1 MNSLYEVARKA
12 TAGWCC
18 FFDEPVPYPDGVK
31 LQERLHAARV
41 ANRIPDVVLF
51 LEHAPV
57 ITLGARGR
65 TQHLLVAPE
74 ELAARGIALHHASRG
89 GDVTYH
95 GPGQLVMYPILR
107 LGENEADSHSYLFN
121 LEEIAIRAAADFGV
135 AAFRRSGMNGAWTHR
150 GKIAA
155 IGFRLKRWVTLH
167 GMSFNVA
174 PNLEHF
180 GLIVPC
186 GLHGEA
192 VTSLREILRERCP
205 TLADVR
211 ERMRAHFEAVCGRAL
226 TLKSPAE
233 LFALIGENT

>member
-1 MNSLYEVARKA
+1 MTNTYESRPRPR
-12 TAGWCC
+12 AGWCY
-18 FFDEPVPYPDGVK
+18 FLDKPVPYPDGVAMQK
-31 LQERLHAARV
+31 RLHEARL
-41 ANRIPDVVLF
+41 ANQIPDVVLF
-51 LEHAPV
+51 LEHTPV

-65 TQHLLVAPE
+65 TQHLLVAPQ
-74 ELAARGIALHHASRG
+74 ELAARDIALHHASRG

-107 LGENEADSHSYLFN
+107 LGENEADAHSYLFN
-121 LEEIAIRAAADFGV
+121 LEEIAIRTAADFGV
-135 AAFRRSGMNGAWTHR
+135 VAFRRSGMNGAWTHR

-180 GLIVPC
+180 RLIVPC

-192 VTSLREILRERCP
+192 VTSLREILGERCP
-205 TLADVR
+205 TVAAVR

-226 TLKSPAE
+226 VMKPSTE
-233 LFALIGENT
+233 LSDFAGKET